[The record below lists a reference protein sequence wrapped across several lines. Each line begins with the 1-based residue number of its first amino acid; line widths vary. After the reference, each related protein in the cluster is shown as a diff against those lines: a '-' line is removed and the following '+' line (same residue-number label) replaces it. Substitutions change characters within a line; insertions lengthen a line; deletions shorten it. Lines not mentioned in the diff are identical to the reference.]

1 MIIIIN
7 STLQERHR
15 QLIPRI
21 KKAFG
26 TNRVRIELTRS
37 TEHARYIVDRSI
49 YRKES
54 KIVVAGG
61 DGTINSIINVLL
73 PSNCTLGIIPI
84 GTANDLASYYEI
96 PAEIETACKIIREGY
111 CERIDLIEV
120 NGWYYATAGGIG
132 LPADIAHFANEF
144 KRKALLGRLSF
155 RIIGSKVYLLFL
167 AYLFL
172 TNRLSYYRAEIKTNG
187 RLINTNLF
195 FFLANNQPFL
205 GKHFLVTPGADN
217 QDGLINICLSENPDF
232 RLQQLRI
239 LLGTLH
245 GNHIYSPWVQ
255 TWVTNMLEIKTTK
268 AQYFMGDGE
277 LSTKS
282 KNFKI
287 CIHPKALN
295 LIIPKKTS

>member
-7 STLQERHR
+7 SALQERHR

-21 KKAFG
+21 KKAFS
-26 TNRVRIELTRS
+26 TSRVRIELTRS
-37 TEHARYIVDRSI
+37 TEHARYIVNRSI
-49 YRKES
+49 SRKES

-61 DGTINSIINVLL
+61 DGTLNSVINLIFQ
-73 PSNCTLGIIPI
+73 SNCTLGIIPI

-96 PAEIETACKIIREGY
+96 PAEIETACKIIQEGY
-111 CERIDLIEV
+111 SERIDLIEV

-172 TNRLSYYRAEIKTNG
+172 TNRLNYYRAEIKTNG
-187 RLINTNLF
+187 RLIDSNLF

-205 GKHFLVTPGADN
+205 GKHFLATPGADN

-239 LLGTLH
+239 LLGALR

-255 TWVTNMLEIKTTK
+255 TWVTNILEIKTTE

-277 LSTKS
+277 LSAKS

-295 LIIPKKTS
+295 LIIPKNIS